1 MRAKHGLGDHEGQ
14 ISDEVGKPAGVA
26 GQAGWGNECE
36 PRFHCAC
43 PPPGVARGESRVPCP
58 PLLYFHL
65 CFLKGQL
72 LWHTPEMAH
81 PLRSKVTFQ
90 TFLVLGLPL
99 DLFTPEAHFMTS
111 SSESSVF
118 GKTKRC
124 CLEMD
129 LLYKVHEYFKS
140 ENKSFS
146 WRSRHQTLSVL
157 RHHLNNNNR
166 TTKTASLHTIRY
178 EPGNVQSIL
187 YPLFQ

>member
-1 MRAKHGLGDHEGQ
+1 
-14 ISDEVGKPAGVA
+14 
-26 GQAGWGNECE
+26 
-36 PRFHCAC
+36 
-43 PPPGVARGESRVPCP
+43 
-58 PLLYFHL
+58 
-65 CFLKGQL
+65 
-72 LWHTPEMAH
+72 MAH

-99 DLFTPEAHFMTS
+99 DLFTPKAHFMPS

-118 GKTKRC
+118 GKTKQC

-129 LLYKVHEYFKS
+129 LLYKVHECFKS

-157 RHHLNNNNR
+157 RHHLNNNR
-166 TTKTASLHTIRY
+166 TIKTASLHTIHY
-178 EPGNVQSIL
+178 EPDNVRSIL